1 MGVCKTESRVAV
13 MHLNVPNMIGQVTGT
28 MASGGI
34 NISDMTNKSRDKYAY
49 TLMDLDKQPD
59 EETIKKL
66 QAINGILRVRVIK

>member
-1 MGVCKTESRVAV
+1 
-13 MHLNVPNMIGQVTGT
+13 

>member
-1 MGVCKTESRVAV
+1 M
-13 MHLNVPNMIGQVTGT
+13 PNMIGQVTGT

-34 NISDMTNKSRDKYAY
+34 NISDMTNKSREKYAY